1 MKKTLLCFATALSLP
16 FLAAIPAAHAAA
28 STLQIW
34 AVPGQDGYTET
45 MAKEFGKAHPEVKI
59 VVRKVAFADIN
70 DEALRAVLSGTGPDL
85 IPVDNPNTAMFAA
98 KNALL
103 DLTPYLAKSK
113 VIDVSKIHPGPLQNA
128 SWKGKVYAVPRGAN
142 TLALYYNEDM
152 FKAVGLDPDKPPQ
165 TWDELYNAAKKLT
178 NPSKHVYGL
187 AFSALGTE
195 EGTFQFLPFVQAAG
209 ADWNKLNDPGAVRA
223 AEFWKKLLDEKLAS
237 PDTVSRSQSEA
248 AATFANG
255 NAAMDISG
263 PWELPGFEKNAKF
276 KWRVALL
283 PAEKA
288 GGVQASALGEQNH
301 AILRSAKNPA
311 VAFQFLEY
319 MYGQGARSWNEFG
332 MLPPSSDFV
341 TKDPKWPQAF
351 QVFSEQMKYARPRGP
366 SPAWPQISKAIYSA
380 MQAVMTHQSDAVSA
394 LKTASETVTKLSPE
408 SATK

>member
-1 MKKTLLCFATALSLP
+1 MKKTLRAVAAALL
-16 FLAAIPAAHAAA
+16 LAPLAGAHGA

-34 AVPGQDGYTET
+34 AVPGQDGYTEL
-45 MAKEFGKAHPEVKI
+45 MAKEFGKQHPDVTI
-59 VVRKVAFADIN
+59 DIRKVAFADIN
-70 DEALRAVLSGTGPDL
+70 DEALRAVMSGTGPDL
-85 IPVDNPNTAMFAA
+85 IPVDNPNTAMFAS

-103 DLTPYLAKSK
+103 DLTPYLEKSK
-113 VIDVSKIHPGPLQNA
+113 VIDVKQIYPGPLQNA
-128 SWKGKVYAVPRGAN
+128 SWAGKVYAMPRGAN

-152 FKAVGLDPDKPPQ
+152 FKAAGLDPNKPPQ
-165 TWDELYNAAKKLT
+165 TWDELYATAKKLN
-178 NPSKHVYGL
+178 NPAKGVYGL

-223 AEFWKKLLDEKLAS
+223 VEFWRKLLDEKLAS

-248 AATFANG
+248 AATFVNG

-288 GGVQASALGEQNH
+288 GGLHASALGEQNH

-319 MYGQGARSWNEFG
+319 MYSQRARNWNEFG
-332 MLPPSSDFV
+332 MLSPAKDVV
-341 TKDPKWPQAF
+341 TTDAKWPQAY
-351 QVFSEQMKYARPRGP
+351 QTFSEQMSYARPRGP
-366 SPAWPQISKAIYSA
+366 NPSWPQISKAIYT
-380 MQAVMTHQSDAVSA
+380 AVQSVLTHQSEAPA
-394 LKTASETVTKLSPE
+394 AMKTAHDTVSRITAK
-408 SATK
+408 

>member
-1 MKKTLLCFATALSLP
+1 MKKTLGAVAAALLIP
-16 FLAAIPAAHAAA
+16 CAAAYAA

-34 AVPGQDGYTET
+34 AVPGQDGYTEQ
-45 MAKEFGKAHPEVKI
+45 MAKEFGKLHPDVTI
-59 VVRKVAFADIN
+59 DIRKVAFADIN
-70 DEALRAVLSGTGPDL
+70 DEALRAVMSGTGPDL

-103 DLTPYLAKSK
+103 DLTPYLEKSK
-113 VIDVSKIHPGPLQNA
+113 VIDVKQIFPGPLQNA
-128 SWKGKVYAVPRGAN
+128 SWGGKVYAMPRGAN

-152 FKAVGLDPDKPPQ
+152 FKAAGLDPDKPPQ
-165 TWDELYNAAKKLT
+165 TWDELYNTAKKLN
-178 NPSKHVYGL
+178 NPAKGVYGL

-209 ADWNKLNDPGAVRA
+209 ADWSKLNDPGAVRA
-223 AEFWKKLLDEKLAS
+223 VEFWRKLLDEKLAS

-255 NAAMDISG
+255 NAAMNICG

-288 GGVQASALGEQNH
+288 GGLHASALGEQNH

-319 MYGQGARSWNEFG
+319 MYSQRARNWNEFG
-332 MLPPSSDFV
+332 MLSPSKD
-341 TKDPKWPQAF
+341 TTAIDPKWPQAYR
-351 QVFSEQMKYARPRGP
+351 VFNEQMKYARPRGP
-366 SPAWPQISKAIYSA
+366 NPNWPQISKAIYT
-380 MQAVMTHQSDAVSA
+380 AVQSVLAHQSDATSAMQTAQATVSKVSA
-394 LKTASETVTKLSPE
+394 K
-408 SATK
+408 